1 VTLTLV
7 SPRADIGQLAVRA
20 PVVVPSTCTIREA
33 ARTMRGADVSSA
45 LIAGMN
51 AIVTERDLAVA
62 VAEGRDGTDAVSSIA
77 SAHPVVV
84 EGHTPIAE
92 AAAVM
97 LNRGVRH
104 LIVHVGDDVGVVS
117 LRDVMDVLLQALEP
131 SMGWQSLRFGPS
143 SSSELW
149 LG

>member
-1 VTLTLV
+1 MTLTLV
-7 SPRADIGQLAVRA
+7 SPKADIGQLVVHE
-20 PVVVPSTCTIREA
+20 PVVVPSTYSLRET
-33 ARTMRGADVSSA
+33 ARAMRKSDVSSA
-45 LIAGMN
+45 LVSGMN

-62 VAEGRDGTDAVSSIA
+62 LAEGLDGSEAVSSIA
-77 SAHPVVV
+77 CAHPVVV

-117 LRDVMDVLLQALEP
+117 QRDVMAVLLQALEP
-131 SMGWQSLRFGPS
+131 SVGLQSVRFGPS